1 MPCPSVLTGVFT
13 TWRYINTRLPLL
25 MFIFKRHFD
34 ACDDDDDNYDCDDDD
49 HETCTLQSI
58 WNNMN
63 LIKFFL
69 YDAVYLC
76 SAVYLY
82 DAVYLY
88 LLTVNQTLAE
98 GYSNYRDGRLI
109 RNKTVG
115 QRFAGKRSA
124 RIHSSI

>member
-1 MPCPSVLTGVFT
+1 ML
-13 TWRYINTRLPLL
+13 Y
-25 MFIFKRHFD
+25 
-34 ACDDDDDNYDCDDDD
+34 
-49 HETCTLQSI
+49 TC
-58 WNNMN
+58 M
-63 LIKFFL
+63 
-69 YDAVYLC
+69 C

-124 RIHSSI
+124 RIHSSIWPII